1 ELNQITGGGLWEDLL
16 YNINR
21 YAHYIT

>member
-1 ELNQITGGGLWEDLL
+1 LNQITGGGLWEDLL